1 MKSFVS
7 ILVLSIVVALSSPS
21 CSKSHKESAKSE
33 NANQASGAEN
43 ANQSNG
49 QQPSGSVRYKID
61 AGASQFTAR
70 IGVEGMLKAFGH
82 EHVVAIRDFSG
93 EAQLTPGSI
102 EPASLQLAIKADS
115 LGESEKSFSDSDRQK
130 IDGAIHQEGLETG
143 KYQQIVFTSTS
154 VSARK
159 TGEGQFQVQINGNL
173 ALHGVTKQ
181 ISIPAQAATQGD
193 TVTARGEFTIKH
205 SDYQMKRISAVGGA
219 VTAKDEI
226 NLSFSVVARK
236 Q

>member
-1 MKSFVS
+1 M
-7 ILVLSIVVALSSPS
+7 SSPS
-21 CSKSHKESAKSE
+21 CSKSHKEGAKSE
-33 NANQASGAEN
+33 NANQASDAEN
-43 ANQSNG
+43 ANQSSG
-49 QQPSGSVRYKID
+49 QQPSGSVRYKIE

-70 IGVEGMLKAFGH
+70 IGVEGVLKAFGH
-82 EHVVAIRDFSG
+82 EHVVALRDFSG

-102 EPASLQLAIKADS
+102 EPASLQLAIKGDS

-130 IDGAIHQEGLETG
+130 IDQAIHQEALETARH
-143 KYQQIVFTSTS
+143 QQIVFNSTG

-159 TGEGQFQVQINGNL
+159 TGEGQFQVQIIGNL
-173 ALHGVTKQ
+173 TLHGVTKQ
-181 ISIPAQAATQGD
+181 ISIPAQAAIQGD

-205 SDYQMKRISAVGGA
+205 SDYQMKRISAAGGA

-226 NLSFSVVARK
+226 NLSFNVVARK